1 MTDLGFTW
9 EVRKGTEVFVRHHG
23 KPAATLRG
31 RKAAEFLDAV
41 NPGDP
46 NAAQQLLARLTGN
59 YKRGNERSAKGHDR
73 NA

>member
-9 EVRKGTEVFVRHHG
+9 EVRKESEVFVRHRG

-31 RKAAEFLDAV
+31 CKAAEFLDLA
-41 NPGDP
+41 NNSDG
-46 NAAQQLLARLTGN
+46 NAAQQALARLTGN
-59 YKRGNERSAKGHDR
+59 YKRGNEGVAKGHKR